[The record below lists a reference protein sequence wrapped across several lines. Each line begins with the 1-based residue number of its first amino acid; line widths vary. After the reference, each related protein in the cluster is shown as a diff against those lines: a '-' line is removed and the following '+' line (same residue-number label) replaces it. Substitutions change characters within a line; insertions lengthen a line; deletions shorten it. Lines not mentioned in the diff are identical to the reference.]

1 MSSGP
6 CAHRPRRSR
15 GGRRRRAGAALR
27 TRTPASQDRR
37 AARARSARALVSS
50 SLLSPSAPHAS
61 KQKPSP
67 AHGTRARGATRSWP
81 AIAGGPLASAV
92 TERPSVT
99 VGFRASLGNA
109 LQDAVSRDPFAPLP
123 PPGLTP
129 RPGSLSVI
137 RGLIAPARATFDKT
151 VAPGVGVPTG
161 KGPGRRGPRQGRAPS
176 SRLWAQALAAR
187 LKA

>member
-1 MSSGP
+1 MPTQAS
-6 CAHRPRRSR
+6 RDPRDA
-15 GGRRRRAGAALR
+15 RA
-27 TRTPASQDRR
+27 R
-37 AARARSARALVSS
+37 AARARVSS
-50 SLLSPSAPHAS
+50 SYRSPSAPLAS

-81 AIAGGPLASAV
+81 AIAGGPSASAV

-137 RGLIAPARATFDKT
+137 RGLTAPARATFDKT
-151 VAPGVGVPTG
+151 VAPGVGPDGQAPWAWGPPTG
-161 KGPGRRGPRQGRAPS
+161 
-176 SRLWAQALAAR
+176 
-187 LKA
+187 